1 MKYLLDSETVS
12 SFYNEAD
19 EHYEDINSKI
29 MALSD
34 DDEVYISVLTL
45 YELEYGRANAPDD
58 KVSKLRDQTQLAQ
71 SDFIILAVP
80 LMGAELFGDLK
91 KGLRDHWGLQGEDE
105 AKQKNMKRHNIDLM
119 LASTAIAQNAIL
131 ISADKIYPQLAKITA
146 QFQYE
151 NWILGKEETSNY
163 GAQTP
168 HNSSSF

>member
-29 MALSD
+29 MSLSD

-58 KVSKLRDQTQLAQ
+58 KVSKLRDRTQLAQ
-71 SDFIILAVP
+71 SDFIILTVP
-80 LMGAELFGDLK
+80 LMGAELYGDLK

-105 AKQKNMKRHNIDLM
+105 AKQKNMKKHNIDLM

-131 ISADKIYPQLAKITA
+131 KVLTKFIHNLLKLLL
-146 QFQYE
+146 
-151 NWILGKEETSNY
+151 NSNMKTGY
-163 GAQTP
+163 LEKKR
-168 HNSSSF
+168 HL